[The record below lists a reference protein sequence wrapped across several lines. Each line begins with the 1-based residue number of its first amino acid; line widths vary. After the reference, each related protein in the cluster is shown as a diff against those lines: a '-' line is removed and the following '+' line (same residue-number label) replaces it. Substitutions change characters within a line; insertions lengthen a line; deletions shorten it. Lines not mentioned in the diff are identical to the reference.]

1 VLPPI
6 DIRTMQVAPPAVAM
20 SDASFR
26 SLRDFIYERLG
37 IYFQEKKKYLL
48 EGRLGKRVQLLRL
61 DGYDEYLHLLRY
73 GAQKDL
79 EFEYLCDAVTINET
93 FFFRNEPQ
101 FDALETVVLPELFQA
116 RRAAGSDTVRVWSAA
131 CSSGE
136 EPYTLAMIFQ
146 EKLRHRF
153 PGMRMEI
160 VGTDISPT
168 VLHAARKGSYGDYA
182 TRNTP
187 PHYLQ
192 RYFTVDGPRRTVKDE
207 IRAMVRFQ
215 HLNLFERGPMRSM
228 RDFDLVLCRNV
239 MIYFDTPAKVQVVSD
254 LYDSLRFGGY
264 LVIGYSELLHGISNA
279 FRVVSFPKTTLYKK
293 ER

>member
-1 VLPPI
+1 MPVS
-6 DIRTMQVAPPAVAM
+6 APAVAM
-20 SDASFR
+20 NDATFR
-26 SLRDFIYERLG
+26 LLRDFIYHRLG
-37 IYFQEKKKYLL
+37 IYFHEKKKYLL
-48 EGRLGKRVQLLRL
+48 EGRLGKRVQVLRL
-61 DGYDEYLHLLRY
+61 SGFEEYVHLLRY
-73 GAQKDL
+73 GAQKEV

-101 FDALETVVLPELFQA
+101 FDALESVVLPELLQS
-116 RRAAGSDTVRVWSAA
+116 RRAAGSDTVRIWSAA

-136 EPYTLAMIFQ
+136 EPYTMAMIFQ

-160 VGTDISPT
+160 VGTDISST
-168 VLHAARKGSYGDYA
+168 VLQTARKGSYGDYA

-192 RYFTVDGPRRTVKDE
+192 KYFTVDGARRTVRDD
-207 IRAMVRFQ
+207 IRSMVRFQ
-215 HLNLFERGPMRSM
+215 HLNLFERDQMRMM
-228 RDFDLVLCRNV
+228 RDFDLILCRNV

-254 LYDSLRFGGY
+254 LYDSLRFGGH

-279 FRVVSFPKTTLYKK
+279 FSVISFPKTTLYKK